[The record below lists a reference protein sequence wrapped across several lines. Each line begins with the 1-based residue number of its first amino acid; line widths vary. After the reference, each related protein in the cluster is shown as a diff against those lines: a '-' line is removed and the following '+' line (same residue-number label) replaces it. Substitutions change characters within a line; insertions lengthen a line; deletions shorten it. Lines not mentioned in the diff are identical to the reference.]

1 MTEIPRWVSR
11 REAAASLGVSLT
23 ALRALLRDGTLPHVK
38 VGGQI
43 RIPLAAL
50 TPGALLGEPAPVCA
64 DYVPD
69 AEAPEPATRVRLAWL
84 DATAGRRVS

>member
-1 MTEIPRWVSR
+1 MDTPCYLSR
-11 REAAASLGVSLT
+11 KEAAAALGIGLT
-23 ALRALLRDGTLPHVK
+23 ALRALLRDGTLPHVRI
-38 VGGQI
+38 GGSI